1 MTIKGGSRAVR
12 VGSLVRRAR
21 RGGRE
26 VSFVV
31 LVHQDH
37 EKRKKKKGKHGV
49 FVSDIPGCH
58 LRTSASLSC
67 GSPQGH
73 WFAEGIFPPFEK
85 CWFVRHSLHLAAI
98 SSWCVTRSSC
108 RSARRGIEPSRV
120 PRRDGRRSMG
130 RVFADDEET
139 RPRVRER
146 SRTRLSS
153 RGRFRGATRFR
164 RLAREASTAA
174 RSPVS
179 AGDSARA
186 RRRRAR
192 LGLDEVSRGMGK
204 RVPSEESSNQRA
216 DNLRAK
222 FALWSMFSRFG
233 LQSFGRGIRTR
244 VNNSC
249 RDLWDHRP
257 TRVSA
262 VFPFFS
268 GAPKRCVRTRG

>member
-1 MTIKGGSRAVR
+1 M
-12 VGSLVRRAR
+12 RRAR

-37 EKRKKKKGKHGV
+37 EKEKKRTESTGV
-49 FVSDIPGCH
+49 RFRHPRLSFAH
-58 LRTSASLSC
+58 LRLAQLR
-67 GSPQGH
+67 
-73 WFAEGIFPPFEK
+73 FATGTL
-85 CWFVRHSLHLAAI
+85 V
-98 SSWCVTRSSC
+98 
-108 RSARRGIEPSRV
+108 RRGDLSPVREVLVRPPLPTPRGDLIVVRDSVLVQERAPRHRAV
-120 PRRDGRRSMG
+120 PRAPSGRTKIGMG

>member
-1 MTIKGGSRAVR
+1 MTINGGSRAVR

-31 LVHQDH
+31 LAHQDR
-37 EKRKKKKGKHGV
+37 EKRKKKNGKHGCCTFPTSPSV
-49 FVSDIPGCH
+49 IAH
-58 LRTSASLSC
+58 LRLAQLR
-67 GSPQGH
+67 
-73 WFAEGIFPPFEK
+73 FATGTL
-85 CWFVRHSLHLAAI
+85 V
-98 SSWCVTRSSC
+98 
-108 RSARRGIEPSRV
+108 RRGDLPPVREVLVRPPLPTPRGDLIVVRDSVLVQERAPRHRAV
-120 PRRDGRRSMG
+120 PRAPSGRTKINGSR
-130 RVFADDEET
+130 FCDDEET

-153 RGRFRGATRFR
+153 SGRFRGATRFR

-216 DNLRAK
+216 ENLRAN

-233 LQSFGRGIRTR
+233 LSGASDS

-257 TRVSA
+257 TRASA

-268 GAPKRCVRTRG
+268 GAPKRRVRTRG